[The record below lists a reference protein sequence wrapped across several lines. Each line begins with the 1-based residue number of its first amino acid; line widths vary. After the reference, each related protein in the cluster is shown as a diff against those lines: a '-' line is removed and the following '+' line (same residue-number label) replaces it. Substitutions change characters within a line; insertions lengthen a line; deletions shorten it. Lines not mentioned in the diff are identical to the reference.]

1 MTPLLADLASW
12 WLQSGLLLGA
22 ALLVPV
28 AVRLRDPAARLRIAQ
43 AALLAALAL
52 PFVQPPRP
60 ADGAGG
66 ASIRTAFSLVVPV
79 EPGTTA
85 GAPSLE
91 TAVLAAL
98 SAGALLRLGWLGAG
112 LLSLRTLRRR
122 ARPLSPVPASVVSA
136 EERTGACAEIL
147 VSSEVAS
154 PVAIGWRRPAV
165 ILPERFAA
173 LGASE
178 QEAVACHELLHVK
191 RRDSRAVLLE
201 ELARALLWSQPAA
214 WRLLSGISL
223 AREQAIDGDVV
234 RSTGDRR
241 SYLRALARLAAFAQ
255 EAPSGALP
263 FHTRSHLLRRV
274 AHLAKEVPM
283 SRRSLVLTSTAA
295 AALLLLVGAAG
306 AAAVPFGGSAGD
318 PAAEPAASP
327 SDAVREGVAEGA
339 RGGVAGGAAGG
350 VRGGV
355 AEGAGDD
362 VILKVGGDVKE
373 PVEIHRVQ
381 PAYPEAARENRIQ
394 GRVVVQAVIDTKGN
408 VQRVEAVESPDPMLT
423 EAALEAVKQWTYKP
437 ATKHGKPVKVR
448 LTVTVSFKLS

>member
-22 ALLVPV
+22 ALLVPA

-112 LLSLRTLRRR
+112 LLSLRALRRR
-122 ARPLSPVPASVVSA
+122 ARPLAPVPASVVSA
-136 EERTGACAEIL
+136 EERTGACAELL

-214 WRLLSGISL
+214 WGLLSGISL

-283 SRRSLVLTSTAA
+283 SRRSLVLATTAA

-306 AAAVPFGGSAGD
+306 AAVVPFGSSAGD
-318 PAAEPAASP
+318 PGAEPAASSAASP
-327 SDAVREGVAEGA
+327 SDAVREGVA
-339 RGGVAGGAAGG
+339 GGVWGGAAGG
-350 VRGGV
+350 V
-355 AEGAGDD
+355 AEGTGDD

-373 PVEIHRVQ
+373 PVEIQRVQ
-381 PAYPEAARENRIQ
+381 PTYPEEARKNRVQ
-394 GRVVVQAVIDTKGN
+394 GRVVVRAVIDEKGVVTK
-408 VQRVEAVESPDPMLT
+408 VEAVESSDPMLT
-423 EAALEAVKQWTYKP
+423 ESALDAVKKWTYKP
-437 ATKHGKPVKVR
+437 ATKKGKPVKVF